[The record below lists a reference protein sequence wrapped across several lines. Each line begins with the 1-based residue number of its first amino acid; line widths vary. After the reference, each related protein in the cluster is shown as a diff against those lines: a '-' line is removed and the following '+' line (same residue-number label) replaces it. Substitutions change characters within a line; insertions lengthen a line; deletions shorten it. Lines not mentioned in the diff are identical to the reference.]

1 MDDMFSVEEYQQ
13 MEDDWYESM
22 VDSVYEIAEELD
34 LKNWDE

>member
-1 MDDMFSVEEYQQ
+1 MDDMFSDEEYRY